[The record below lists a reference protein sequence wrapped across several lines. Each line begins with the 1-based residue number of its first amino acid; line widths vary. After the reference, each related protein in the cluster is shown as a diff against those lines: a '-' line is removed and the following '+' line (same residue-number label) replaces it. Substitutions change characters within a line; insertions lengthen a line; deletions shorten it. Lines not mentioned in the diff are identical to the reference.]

1 MSAPA
6 FPPGWYPAL
15 RLTRLRRAPAQV
27 RLAGTPLFA
36 RRSPCG
42 TPQLKDAVT
51 GADWPCAPWAGYLY
65 AAVGKTAGPFTP
77 PPPLLPHPHTAVHV
91 YGEVCAHLA
100 DIAENILDTTH
111 TSVVH
116 QGYLR
121 DAANRK
127 SVEAQIEFR
136 HGRITATYP
145 PGAAPGGWGARLL
158 GAHRYTIRDSF
169 CTPAIAEVSYTEDTR
184 PVFSARFSLTPRSDT
199 ETFIAGTVAVPGSG
213 PLAVLKLAALRL
225 FFLRI
230 FAEDRAILELISAN
244 RAQHGGAPLVYAP
257 QDLLRPGI
265 DAILDGRA
273 APTARACVSLKV

>member
-1 MSAPA
+1 MSVPA
-6 FPPGWYPAL
+6 VPPGWYPVL
-15 RLTRLRRAPAQV
+15 RLTRLRRAPAQF
-27 RLAGTPLFA
+27 RLAGTPLLA
-36 RRSPCG
+36 LRSPCG

-51 GADWPCAPWAGYLY
+51 GAAWPCASSAGYLY
-65 AAVGKTAGPFTP
+65 AALGEAAGPFAP
-77 PPPLLPHPHTAVHV
+77 PPPLLPDPHTAAHV
-91 YGEVCAHLA
+91 DGEVCARLA

-121 DAANRK
+121 DAASRQ
-127 SVEAQIEFR
+127 SIEAQIDSCP
-136 HGRITATYP
+136 GRITATYP

-169 CTPAIAEVSYTEDTR
+169 FAPAIAEVSYTEEAR
-184 PVFSARFSLTPRSDT
+184 PVFFARFSLTPRSET
-199 ETFIAGTVAVPGSG
+199 ETFIAGTIAVPGRG
-213 PLAVLKLAALRL
+213 PLAALKQAALRL

-244 RAQHGGAPLVYAP
+244 QAEHGGAPLIYAP

-265 DAILDGRA
+265 DAILDGRVPPA
-273 APTARACVSLKV
+273 ARACISLKV

>member
-6 FPPGWYPAL
+6 FPPGWYPVL
-15 RLTRLRRAPAQV
+15 RLKRLRRAPAQFQ
-27 RLAGTPLFA
+27 LAGSPTLA
-36 RRSPCG
+36 WRSPCG

-51 GADWPCAPWAGYLY
+51 GAAWPCAPSAGYLY
-65 AAVGKTAGPFTP
+65 AALGETAGPFMP
-77 PPPLLPHPHTAVHV
+77 QPPLLPHPHTAAHFD
-91 YGEVCAHLA
+91 GELRARLA

-121 DAANRK
+121 DAASRQ
-127 SVEAQIEFR
+127 SIEAQIDSR
-136 HGRITATYP
+136 PSRITATYP
-145 PGAAPGGWGARLL
+145 PGAAPAAGRAPP

-169 CTPAIAEVSYTEDTR
+169 CAPAIAEVSYTEDAR
-184 PVFSARFSLTPRSDT
+184 PAFSARFSLTPRSDT
-199 ETFIAGTVAVPGSG
+199 ETFIAGTISVPGRG

-230 FAEDRAILELISAN
+230 FAEDRAILELIGAN

-273 APTARACVSLKV
+273 LPAARARISLKV